1 MEVSSFTSH
10 FHSRRE
16 SSTAAVDDAEFLYTP
31 PISFSF
37 SVLCCVVIYK
47 LKSRPTAPSL
57 IFFFKIKMK
66 LAGQNI
72 STVNGL
78 KKTRIFSF
86 LFFPFLFC
94 FFLFFVVFSL
104 MTKREGRLPR
114 RNVSSAGE
122 GLWWKRDVYIIAR
135 DFHWPFLMN
144 VAYIDLNVQ

>member
-31 PISFSF
+31 PHLFLF
-37 SVLCCVVIYK
+37 LCVMLRRNLQ

-114 RNVSSAGE
+114 R
-122 GLWWKRDVYIIAR
+122 IT
-135 DFHWPFLMN
+135 FL
-144 VAYIDLNVQ
+144 VLVKDYDGRGTFILLQGIFIGHFL